1 MTPTTGS
8 AEPPSKKKKSKA
20 KKLLSFDNEDE
31 DHGDRSA
38 AATIKPQEPRPEEYA
53 LLQSKEPTQRKLVPN
68 PNTSIPAPKVMT
80 KASLQAEAVTREK
93 LRKEF
98 LAIQEAVKATE
109 IAIPFVFYDGTAT
122 PGGTV
127 KVKKGDHVWLF
138 LERCRKVGAEL
149 GVSGG
154 ATGIGSGLS
163 SNKTDN
169 RKAWARVG
177 VDDLMCVRGNIIVPH
192 VSLSLSSYAPAGLTR
207 LSTTNSITSLRTR
220 FKTHHVPVVFYLI
233 ILIQQR
239 RRRTEKSLC
248 CFVVQ
253 EKRDSRVKIMIQ
265 R

>member
-1 MTPTTGS
+1 MTPTTGL
-8 AEPPSKKKKSKA
+8 AAPPPKKKKSKA

-31 DHGDRSA
+31 DHGDASA
-38 AATIKPQEPRPEEYA
+38 AATRKPQEPELEEHA
-53 LLQSKEPTQRKLVPN
+53 LSHGKESTQRKLVPN

-80 KASLQAEAVTREK
+80 KASLQAEAITREK

-192 VSLSLSSYAPAGLTR
+192 VSLSPSPYAAARLTR
-207 LSTTNSITSLRTR
+207 LSTTNSTTLLRTR
-220 FKTHHVPVVFYLI
+220 FKIHHVPVVFYLI
-233 ILIQQR
+233 MLIQQR

-253 EKRDSRVKIMIQ
+253 EKRDLRVKIMIQ